1 MIQRIQTVY
10 LFIVAGLFIAL
21 MFLPLAV
28 VNSGGATFSFELMG
42 LISPTQPTEIA
53 FSTWPLMGLAVV
65 VTLLSVF
72 AVFLYRKRILQM
84 RICVFNTLIIIGFCV
99 LFGVY
104 LWQMGKS
111 AVLNDMSFSIRI
123 WASFPIISII
133 LNYLAIRNIGA
144 DEALVRSLER
154 LR

>member
-10 LFIVAGLFIAL
+10 LFIVAGLFIAI

-53 FSTWPLMGLAVV
+53 FSTWPLMGLAVII
-65 VTLLSVF
+65 TLISVA
-72 AVFLYRKRILQM
+72 AVFLYKKRIFQM
-84 RICVFNTLIIIGFCV
+84 RVCVYNILIITGFCI
-99 LFGVY
+99 LFGYY

-111 AVLNDMSFSIRI
+111 AVLQDMSFTMRI

-133 LNYLAIRNIGA
+133 FNYLAIRNIGA

>member
-10 LFIVAGLFIAL
+10 LLIVAGLFIAL

-28 VNSGGATFSFELMG
+28 VQSGDALFSFDLTGLNSLSQPSELTF
-42 LISPTQPTEIA
+42 P
-53 FSTWPLMGLAVV
+53 TWPLMALAAII
-65 VTLLSVF
+65 LLISLINIF
-72 AVFLYRKRILQM
+72 MYKKRILQI

-99 LFGVY
+99 LFGLYVWHIDNA
-104 LWQMGKS
+104 LMH
-111 AVLNDMSFSIRI
+111 DMSISMRI
-123 WASFPIISII
+123 WASFPIISLIF
-133 LNYLAIRNIGA
+133 NYLAIRSIGI

>member
-10 LFIVAGLFIAL
+10 LLIVAVLFIAL
-21 MFLPLAV
+21 LFLPLAV
-28 VNSGGATFSFELMG
+28 VNSGGATFSFELIG
-42 LISPTQPTEIA
+42 LVSPAQPTEIA
-53 FSTWPLMGLAVV
+53 FSTWPLMGLAAII
-65 VTLLSVF
+65 TLISV
-72 AVFLYRKRILQM
+72 ASVFLYKKRILQM
-84 RICVFNTLIIIGFCV
+84 RVCVYNTLIIIGFCV

-111 AVLNDMSFSIRI
+111 AVFQDMTYSIRI